1 MLENKQYIPYQSVI
15 LSFLAVVVMTAFL
28 YFASPIIVPLV
39 VALVFA
45 YILSPPISLLKKLKI
60 PHPLAVIIVLVVATL
75 ALAVIGYFLCL
86 QVASLVQILPSY
98 WHTVVDHSLKFL
110 DVYKKIFPQ
119 GNELDIN
126 KLQLK
131 DMSGV
136 TKFLFRGLGSTLA
149 FLSSVFLVLFFTFFI
164 LNDQEMLKR
173 KIIRVFDKSG
183 EGTAAKILME
193 INCQIRR
200 YLVVEFLFA
209 LSLSVIFTIGFS
221 IIGVN
226 YAYIWGPLVGLLNII
241 PNIGAIIGTIP
252 PMIVAGIQFG
262 KLMPVLWVLILSV
275 VIQTLEGNILKPKL
289 FGQTLNLNP
298 LAVMV
303 SLMYWTLIWG
313 AIGIVLAVP
322 ITAAIKV
329 VCDHFESLEP
339 ISVLLGGN
347 KEKEVENS

>member
-28 YFASPIIVPLV
+28 YFASPIIVPVL

-45 YILSPPISLLKKLKI
+45 YILSPPISLLMKLKI
-60 PHPLAVIIVLVVATL
+60 PRPLAVIIVLVVATL
-75 ALAVIGYFLCL
+75 VLAVIGYFLFL
-86 QVASLVQILPSY
+86 QVSSLVQTLPSY
-98 WHTVVDHSLKFL
+98 WHSVVEYSLKFL

-149 FLSSVFLVLFFTFFI
+149 FLSSVVLVLFFTFFI

-183 EGTAAKILME
+183 EGTAAKILLE
-193 INCQIRR
+193 INCKIRR
-200 YLVVEFLFA
+200 YLVVEFLVA
-209 LSLSVIFTIGFS
+209 LLVAVVFTISFS
-221 IIGVN
+221 IIGIN
-226 YAYIWGPLVGLLNII
+226 YAYIWGPLIGLLNII

-262 KLMPVLWVLILSV
+262 RVMPVLWVFIISV
-275 VIQTLEGNILKPKL
+275 VFQNLEGNILKPKL
-289 FGQTLNLNP
+289 FGQALNLNP
-298 LAVMV
+298 VAMLV
-303 SLMYWTLIWG
+303 SLVYWTLIWG

-329 VCDHFESLEP
+329 VCDHFEALEP
-339 ISVLLGGN
+339 IGVLLGG
-347 KEKEVENS
+347 KEEKEVDNS

>member
-45 YILSPPISLLKKLKI
+45 YILSPPIALLRKLKI
-60 PHPLAVIIVLVVATL
+60 PHPLAVIIVLIVATL
-75 ALAVIGYFLCL
+75 VLGVIGYFLFL
-86 QVASLVQILPSY
+86 QVASFVQMLPSY
-98 WHTVVDHSLKFL
+98 WHTVVEHSLKFL

-136 TKFLFRGLGSTLA
+136 TKFLFHGLSSTLA
-149 FLSSVFLVLFFTFFI
+149 FLATVVLVLFFTFFI

-183 EGTAAKILME
+183 EGTAAKILVE
-193 INCQIRR
+193 INSQIRR
-200 YLVVEFLFA
+200 YLVVQFLVSLA
-209 LSLSVIFTIGFS
+209 LAVVFTVGFSVIGID
-221 IIGVN
+221 
-226 YAYIWGPLVGLLNII
+226 YAYIWGPLFGLLNVI
-241 PNIGAIIGTIP
+241 PNIGAIIATIP
-252 PMIVAGIQFG
+252 PLIVAGIQFDR
-262 KLMPVLWVLILSV
+262 LMPVFWVLILSV
-275 VIQTLEGNILKPKL
+275 VIQTLEGNIIKPKL

-298 LAVMV
+298 LAVLV
-303 SLMYWTLIWG
+303 SLVYWTWIWG
-313 AIGIVLAVP
+313 AIGIVLAIP

-329 VCDHFESLEP
+329 VCDHFDTLEP
-339 ISVLLGGN
+339 IGVLLGGN
-347 KEKEVENS
+347 KEREAVNS